1 MDSTDAHSKKV
12 NHMIRSLGNRIGILM
27 LVLLTFSSLA
37 HAAGGNSFRIILQDT
52 TTGVQRVITDNVACG
67 PNAGCTGSIPVN
79 PNGDKALTTS
89 GLIQFNYQVGNF
101 FVTMYATSTTGAD
114 GGGILTMS
122 ATVQNTGAGAGN
134 FVAFI
139 EDIYGADSNG
149 ATASLTNTI
158 GGYAGGAVTASAG
171 VPAGSTLSVQS
182 WLDAAGNEPNFGA
195 NSAIVPAVNV
205 VLPGDPLFTNS
216 QPGNTL
222 SGSFSTP
229 VVSGT
234 GATSIFSEAAI
245 QFISAGTANFT
256 FTAAETNST
265 STSVPEPASL
275 LLLGS
280 GLVGLGFVRKKKQI

>member
-12 NHMIRSLGNRIGILM
+12 NNMIRSLGNRIGILM

-37 HAAGGNSFRIILQDT
+37 QAAGGNTFRIILQDT
-52 TTGVQRVITDNVACG
+52 TTGVQRVVTDNVSNGG
-67 PNAGCTGSIPVN
+67 PFN
-79 PNGDKALTTS
+79 PNGDKALTTP

-101 FVTMYATSTTGAD
+101 FVTMYATSTTGTD

-139 EDIYGADSNG
+139 EDTYGADSNG
-149 ATASLTNTI
+149 ATAALTNTI
-158 GGYAGGAVTASAG
+158 GGYAGGAVTPAPG

-195 NSAIVPAVNV
+195 NSGVVAAAPV
-205 VLPGDPLFTNS
+205 VLPGDPLYTNS
-216 QPGNTL
+216 QAG
-222 SGSFSTP
+222 STP

-234 GATSIFSEAAI
+234 GATSIFSETAI

-256 FTAAETNST
+256 FTAAETNSNFGT

-280 GLVGLGFVRKKKQI
+280 GLVGLGVVRKKKQI